1 MIQTDAGLKKIQD
14 ITTNDTIDNIEVMG
28 ITKTINN
35 NINHLIQIK
44 KNAFRKN
51 VPSKDIVVTRSHKI
65 NINGETKKA
74 YELLNISNYKISKIP
89 YNGEVLYN
97 ILLETYRF
105 IKVQNVYMETLH
117 PNNKVARLHKDVLW
131 NNNIEQHVKESMV
144 KKVNKISEDCSIL
157 NRTYS
162 NINHEALRK

>member
-1 MIQTDAGLKKIQD
+1 MIQTDTGLKKIQD
-14 ITTNDTIDNIEVMG
+14 ITTKDTIDNIHVIG

-51 VPSKDIVVTRSHKI
+51 VPSKDIVVSRSHKI
-65 NINGETKKA
+65 TINGAIKKA
-74 YELLNISNYKISKIP
+74 HELLNMNNSKIGKIP

-105 IKVQNVYMETLH
+105 IKVQNVYVETLH
-117 PNNKVARLHKDVLW
+117 PNNKIAKLHKDVLW
-131 NNNIEQHVKESMV
+131 NNNVEHHIKENMV
-144 KKVNKISEDCSIL
+144 REVNKFSEDCSIL
-157 NRTYS
+157 NRTYN